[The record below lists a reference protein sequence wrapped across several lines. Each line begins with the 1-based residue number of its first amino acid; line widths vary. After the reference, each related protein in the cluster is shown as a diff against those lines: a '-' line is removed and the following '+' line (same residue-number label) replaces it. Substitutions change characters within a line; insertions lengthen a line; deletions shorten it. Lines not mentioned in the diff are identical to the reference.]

1 MIEGRDQIWMRP
13 ASSHPRILL
22 VKDIANDVRDE
33 DKVEWE
39 TASGMPLMDA
49 LWTSLRSD
57 SAWVAGDFTPWG
69 YRALAAGGATPSILR
84 GVGNAWMILT
94 KEGASRPHRLQRN
107 FFIFLRSLLGT
118 YPTLHAW
125 ADARNIMHHEWM
137 LKCGFTQTDA
147 VVTIGG
153 FPFILFTYSKDK

>member
-1 MIEGRDQIWMRP
+1 MRP
-13 ASSHPRILL
+13 ASGRSKWLIIN
-22 VKDIANDVRDE
+22 DIMNDVRDE

-39 TASGMPLMDA
+39 TASGVSLADA
-49 LWTSLRSD
+49 LWSSLKSEE
-57 SAWVAGDFTPWG
+57 AWVAGYFLKGG
-69 YRALAAGGATPSILR
+69 YRVLALGGATPSILR

-107 FFIFLRSLLGT
+107 FFIFLRSLLET

-125 ADARNIMHHEWM
+125 ADARNTLHHEWM
-137 LKCGFTQTDA
+137 LKCGFIQTSA

-153 FPFILFTYSKDK
+153 FPFILFTYTKEQQATCASP